1 MTAEQLRAW
10 DRAHVWH
17 PFTSVDTW
25 EAEHAP
31 VIDRAEGPYLFTA
44 DGKRL
49 FDIVG
54 SWWVSNLGHGYK
66 PVAEAMKAQ
75 VDRMSHVAIA
85 GLVHEP
91 SAKLAA
97 MLADVAP
104 KGLTRTFY
112 SDNGSTSVEVAVRA
126 AFQYWQQNGRPE
138 RTLFLSLE
146 GAYHGDTIGAVSVGG
161 IPEFHAKFGP
171 LLFET
176 IKAKSPGETWFE
188 DAFADL
194 EGRLRAE
201 SDRIAAV
208 VVEPLVQGAAGMLMY
223 PPEYLKRL
231 RALCDELDVFLI
243 ADEVFVGFGRTGTLF
258 ACEQAGITPDFL
270 CLSKGLTAG
279 FMPLGVTMVTER
291 IVDGFRGDKGTFY
304 YGHSYCGNPLGCSA
318 AVAVLESFQDGEI
331 LRNAAA
337 RGEELQAWLD
347 EMSQVPGVTGTRRT
361 GLISA
366 VQLGEQSDY
375 TQDIGWQVYRRALEL
390 GAYARPLGNVTY
402 LLPPLT
408 ITDEQLADALRIM
421 GTAIRDVL
429 DA

>member
-1 MTAEQLRAW
+1 MNQDQLRAW

-17 PFTSVDTW
+17 PFTSIDSW
-25 EAEHAP
+25 EQECAP
-31 VIDRAEGPYLFTA
+31 VIERAEGPFLFTA
-44 DGKRL
+44 DGQRL
-49 FDIVG
+49 YDIVG
-54 SWWVSNLGHGYK
+54 SWWVSNLGHGFP
-66 PVAEAMKAQ
+66 PVAKAMKAQ
-75 VDRMSHVAIA
+75 IDRMSHVAIA

-91 SAKLAA
+91 SARLAA
-97 MLADVAP
+97 MLAEVAP
-104 KGLTRTFY
+104 SGLTRTFY

-188 DAFADL
+188 EAFDDL
-194 EGRLRAE
+194 ESRLRAE
-201 SDRIAAV
+201 SDRVAAV

-223 PPEYLKRL
+223 PPEYLSRL
-231 RALCDELDVFLI
+231 RVLCDELDVFLI

-258 ACEQAGITPDFL
+258 ACEQASITPDFI

-279 FMPLGVTMVTER
+279 FMPLGVTMTTER
-291 IVDGFRGDKGTFY
+291 VIDGFRGDKGTFY

-318 AVAVLESFQDGEI
+318 AVAVLESFQDGTI
-331 LRNAAA
+331 LRNVAE
-337 RGEELQAWLD
+337 RGAQMQRWLD
-347 EMSQVPGVTGTRRT
+347 EIHRVPGVTDIRRT
-361 GLISA
+361 GMIGA
-366 VQLGEQSDY
+366 VQLGEKSDY
-375 TQDIGWQVYRRALEL
+375 REETGWKVYRRALEL

-402 LLPPLT
+402 LVPPLT
-408 ITDEQLADALRIM
+408 ISEEQLAEALDIL

-429 DA
+429 